1 MATIQQYEVFKFIFE
16 EQKTREGHLL
26 ERSKLY
32 LSLVT
37 FYSAFLLFV
46 GKDLVPRTLL
56 HWFVFALSTVFLLVA
71 FLLSLHSAVVKKYEA
86 IQNPKNIIK
95 TYGDAPPADEDF
107 LDDRIVDLA
116 VAWERNSSVNDS
128 KAKVLYWAGLALL
141 SGMAAHAAYFLA
153 RLWPTGGAS

>member
-1 MATIQQYEVFKFIFE
+1 MATKQQYEVFKFIFE
-16 EQKTREGHLL
+16 QEKARESQLL

-46 GKDLVPRTLL
+46 GKDLIPHNRL
-56 HWFVFALSTVFLLVA
+56 HWSLFALSTIFLLVA
-71 FLLSLHSAVVKKYEA
+71 FLLSLYSAAVQKYQAVK
-86 IQNPKNIIK
+86 NPKKILERL
-95 TYGDAPPADEDF
+95 GDAPPTDDDF

-116 VAWERNSSVNDS
+116 DAWTWNSSVNEG
-128 KAKVLYWAGLALL
+128 KAKILHWAGFALL
-141 SGMAAHAAYFLA
+141 SGMAAHAAYFLV